1 MKKTL
6 LIAMVLLLAIAIAAC
21 GNNDGDSTITPNN
34 EAATTPVDPAPT
46 PATTGDDAT
55 DAPTAVAGAPD
66 FDPDNPLP
74 FLDYHFPATDLGG
87 ITLRMSGMGDPDT
100 DNPEERERMAANI
113 ARVEER
119 FNVNLDFSHHNIQE
133 MAGSWSDVPEFI
145 IASVAA
151 GDPVTNIFRG
161 SAGYWFGALAA
172 NDAATPMT
180 DYFRNNV
187 PQQWWAGLGEARGN
201 IYGIQPN
208 NYSWLYL
215 VYNREMIRD
224 AGMEFSP
231 QEMFINGRWSWD
243 DFYDYAM
250 ELRTLIPAEAEVI
263 GMHLSHWKRMG
274 TLSNGAYILHPVTN
288 VPGML
293 DDAYIEFANFTQR
306 LVQDQLWRQP
316 GFIPYGTEGVT
327 GVPPEGQWSFIESWM
342 DNPASHHALF
352 REGLMAF
359 TMHHP
364 WNMHD
369 TAAQLEFGV
378 VPFPWG
384 PRVSWPDS
392 GDWRDLKVANP
403 GLYNSPTHDT
413 NNHILI
419 AGSPAEVTPE
429 VFINLLVTFNP
440 TWARDFVL
448 DMEIQRTGAP
458 PRLVTPGGAHE
469 LFTDLDRELYSWY
482 GSNPQWEP
490 MDASQGFWA
499 GAGAYSRLWQG
510 TLALGGDFRPVFESV
525 VGPIMVSLMD
535 FGVLNDA
542 DVPAHLRPFVEEAIA
557 NQVDED

>member
-1 MKKTL
+1 M
-6 LIAMVLLLAIAIAAC
+6 
-21 GNNDGDSTITPNN
+21 GNPYD
-34 EAATTPVDPAPT
+34 
-46 PATTGDDAT
+46 
-55 DAPTAVAGAPD
+55 
-66 FDPDNPLP
+66 
-74 FLDYHFPATDLGG
+74 
-87 ITLRMSGMGDPDT
+87 
-100 DNPEERERMAANI
+100 DNPEYAQRLQEQI

-119 FNVNLDFSHHNIQE
+119 FNVNLDFSHHDIGA

-172 NDAATPMT
+172 NDAVTPMT

-187 PQQWWAGLGEARGN
+187 PQQWWQGLGEARGN

-215 VYNREMIRD
+215 VYNREMIRN
-224 AGMEFSP
+224 AGMAYSP
-231 QEMFINGRWSWD
+231 QEMFMSGRWSWD
-243 DFYDYAM
+243 DFHDYVA
-250 ELRTLIPAEAEVI
+250 ELRTLTDPEAEMI

-274 TLSNGAYILHPVTN
+274 TLSNGTYILNPVTN

-306 LVQDQLWRQP
+306 LVQDRLWRQP

-327 GVPPEGQWSFIESWM
+327 VPPEGQWSFVEAWM
-342 DNPASHHALF
+342 DNPTSHMAMF
-352 REGLMAF
+352 REGMLAF
-359 TMHHP
+359 SVHHP
-364 WNMHD
+364 WSMHD
-369 TAAQLEFGV
+369 SAAELEFGI

-392 GDWRDLKVANP
+392 GDWRDLKTANP

-413 NNHILI
+413 NNHTLI
-419 AGSPAEVTPE
+419 AGSPAEITPE
-429 VFINLLVTFNP
+429 VFIALLVTFNP

-458 PRLVTPGGAHE
+458 PRLVTPGGAHD
-469 LFTDLDRELYSWY
+469 LWTDLDRELYSWY

-499 GAGAYSRLWQG
+499 GAGAYGRLWQG
-510 TLALGGDFRPVFESV
+510 TLHLGGDFRPVFESV

-535 FGVLNDA
+535 FGVLADA
-542 DVPAHLRPFVEEAIA
+542 DIPAHLRPFVEEAIA
-557 NQVDED
+557 NQNDED